1 MSTLGAALSAEN
13 VAFDN
18 ATENARRWATWQ
30 DLVVDPF
37 CVQGGESIDVNVI
50 SGGNKRKQLKEDHSL
65 HEHWIVKSREL
76 LYLTLN

>member
-37 CVQGGESIDVNVI
+37 SVQEDENIDVNVI
-50 SGGNKRKQLKEDHSL
+50 SGDNYRKQLKEDHPL
-65 HEHWIVKSREL
+65 HEHWIV
-76 LYLTLN
+76 